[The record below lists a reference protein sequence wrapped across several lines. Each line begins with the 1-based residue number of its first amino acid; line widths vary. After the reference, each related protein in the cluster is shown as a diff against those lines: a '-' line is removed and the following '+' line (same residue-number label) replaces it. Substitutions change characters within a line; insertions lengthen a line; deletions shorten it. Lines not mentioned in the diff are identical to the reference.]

1 MGKNKRGKGR
11 GQPRQGMRPPGPH
24 PAEALWPRP
33 SPPGGFRGPAPF
45 RPMGPPGQRFPM
57 PPNDFG
63 PQQRMMMNNMGGGD
77 RRFMDDEPLHEM
89 NFQDRPGFFPFENRG
104 DPRFP
109 HHPGFDDRP
118 PPQRFHPPECGP
130 RYHPPDFADRPP
142 DFYSRPPNSY
152 PSEFNDRP
160 GFPMMNPE
168 YEPMD
173 CYRPRDPNYIP
184 PMDVHGNPAF
194 RESGGF
200 AGPPQDFQGP
210 GPVPPQPQTF
220 KAPGMPPPRKPCPP
234 QPQKKKE
241 PAKPVEN
248 KTEPSKTV
256 ASKITTFKNIIA
268 TPPRGRSLGVITFVG
283 NSCGFIERDDLRKYS
298 FAFNAFYGIQ
308 AHLVPG
314 VKVHF
319 TVVKTMGKEVATD
332 VKVAPGGTEDIE
344 STLYEGVVI
353 ATLTDDNTK
362 EPYPGRV
369 RAIISV
375 DPIKLAFGKTDT
387 SVTLLMYDRV
397 EFHLMSNVL
406 TKEQRATNI
415 KPKLPDTFELTK
427 EIREKGVIVEKANGT
442 LTIKSEKHD
451 NLTASAADRLSED
464 ELIVNDK
471 VEFTV
476 MSGNDTKKAIRLKK
490 LSEGTLNQ
498 DKANEDISEKNTAV
512 ASPAKDRWKPVT
524 SEAGCQELVVSSEK
538 HEGTILKT
546 ASKNSQTPEKET
558 AKQEPALGL
567 LVTTVEG
574 TDKKLSFRSADV
586 ITKATMMVGD
596 KVQFNISTNSA
607 TKEESAVNLV
617 ILPES
622 FQTDSEERR
631 KNGHVIKLDDNS
643 GFIKTQQDP
652 KIFFN
657 MSEVMEE
664 TKLTFFEKVEY
675 SIAPNEGA
683 AGGSQAIRI
692 RRLNEGIFTS
702 ASKLEAVGVK
712 EKKNLTIKLLQ
723 DSVDKIKEEVKT
735 EGSDS
740 NTAVKPNTGTNKKP
754 PSTISTGELKKECEI
769 KQEKVK
775 KDDRSQSRDKDAS
788 HRRRSRSRSRESN
801 CRRRSRSGSR
811 SRDRF
816 GRVHR
821 SSSRERR
828 DSRYRCSRSRERS
841 ERRRRSRS
849 REKSSRSARK
859 RSYSPDYRDDRSKK
873 YSSSKDANASNRK
886 RDKSPEEDVDGEIS
900 KKRKELMELNEMIA
914 RKKAIVAMEHNAKRF
929 EVEGEGQHG
938 VQTFDYQHCENLW
951 MPEVKPVKSILKKQS
966 ELHSDL
972 PLQVSASEETS
983 PFVQS
988 AGIPFPSPDS
998 QRTSAFKSNT
1008 PVYSTLE
1015 DEPQKSLTASR
1026 SKKIPLLHVHDPEL
1040 ERKKKQL
1047 DELSESIARK
1057 RAIIALEQKSRGVQ
1071 DVTAMKREFE
1081 MNPDSEQF
1089 VLPKKNFWSAE
1100 IKPNIQPK
1108 KSILKKRTELLS
1120 FQSDTT
1126 SVDNY
1131 DQVKPSQDDSLFTKP
1146 SFQSTAASP
1155 FVKSSN
1161 PQPVRSD
1168 TLGLFN
1174 KIINESQPSLFN
1186 KPAIV
1191 PKSLA
1196 QASNLRSL
1204 HDQNPLCMSK
1214 ATGSQEGQHRVISSR
1229 PHSESPSTSQTS
1241 PSDQK
1246 RTVTTQ
1252 MERFLSALNK
1262 ADSSLVSSL
1271 IQDARRDLPVVSKPK
1286 PPQQHLD
1293 RNIPFMDEIYDPF
1306 QEDDDDNDEPSPEVR
1321 DAGRHSI
1328 QKLGKSLMEAEDP
1341 NQDDLLPHERAIQ
1354 DGSGFSQLVGTKY
1367 GVQATA
1373 KAERKL
1379 PYGHQ
1384 MAPDNW
1390 SAHQAEPDWSEQWK
1404 AYTEDKNRYSPKQEV
1419 YADEPDLY
1427 RESSQSAEYQSISP
1441 NIQHSYVKEMPD
1453 STFDK
1458 SVARQQSEESNEDKK
1473 EDQFEKIQS
1482 LLQTIGFHLDT
1493 GEVSKLADRTR
1504 ERLYG
1509 KAVKPHSMPSF
1520 DRNRESSVSQSE
1532 RGGSSRADS
1541 SDAEGFRLVSPAQ
1554 SSNRKVYMSYKD
1566 SVKNKDQLK
1575 VEDVDLTSI
1584 KRTILN
1590 VKSGDDTSDP
1600 VTPSAE
1606 LTTVSPA
1613 SYQPAAE
1620 AEAEAAGSQ
1629 YAQNTNV
1636 PAFLASQ
1643 YSHYSNE
1650 HNPWS
1655 CAYSQYAS
1663 YGTYGAMPPPSFPSF
1678 HMPPNMMPGYSS
1690 YDPQSVNPYLVAHPH
1705 LPVPFAPSNNIV
1717 ISPVETKKGQPS
1729 VRCLKTIQTVN
1740 MTAATDVEPAADVTA
1755 DTHPASEHPMQT
1767 RSKLGVRFVYEVGKA
1782 QQVATITEEQKKRL
1796 EQFNQRMKLKKEKQL
1811 EAQRSRGQKQNSTPG
1826 KSTPSEKKNVWIC
1839 GHSLVFWAEKRA
1851 NSLEFG
1857 GQLGMHPNSAR
1868 IWWKGMQGLTR
1879 QQLLPL
1885 LLELRDSWPKPDVLI
1900 VHLGGNDI
1908 STTPPDLFISYVKKD
1923 LSSLKNIFPGC
1934 LLVWS
1939 DILSRQFWRDVEDSR
1954 ERDIIRMGINDSI
1967 HNVMTKLGGT
1977 FVTHDNISP
1986 SSGLYRPDGVH
1997 LSGKGIDTFNLNL
2010 QEFLE
2015 KSEIEKEKSLR
2026 VPLHEKKAFVS

>member
-1 MGKNKRGKGR
+1 MGKNKRGRGR

-24 PAEALWPRP
+24 PCEECWSRP
-33 SPPGGFRGPAPF
+33 PPPGGFHGPASV
-45 RPMGPPGQRFPM
+45 RPMGPHGQRFPV

-63 PQQRMMMNNMGGGD
+63 PKPRMMMNNMGCD
-77 RRFMDDEPLHEM
+77 RRFMDDEPFHGM

-109 HHPGFDDRP
+109 HHPGFDERP
-118 PPQRFHPPECGP
+118 PPQRFHSSDCGP
-130 RYHPPDFADRPP
+130 RYYHPDFDDLPP
-142 DFYSRPPNSY
+142 DFYSTPSNSY
-152 PSEFNDRP
+152 PSDPSGFKDRP
-160 GFPMMNPE
+160 GLSMVNPE
-168 YEPMD
+168 YEPME
-173 CYRPRDPNYIP
+173 CYRPRDPNYTP
-184 PMDVHGNPAF
+184 PMDAHGNPAF
-194 RESGGF
+194 RERGGF
-200 AGPPQDFQGP
+200 AGSPQDFQGP
-210 GPVPPQPQTF
+210 GSVPPQPQTF
-220 KAPGMPPPRKPCPP
+220 KAPGILPPRKPCPP

-241 PAKPVEN
+241 PAKPEEI

-256 ASKITTFKNIIA
+256 ASKMSTFQNIIA

-283 NSCGFIERDDLRKYS
+283 NSCGFIERDDLRKFS

-353 ATLTDDNTK
+353 GTLTDDNTK

-406 TKEQRATNI
+406 TKEQRATHI
-415 KPKLPDTFELTK
+415 KPKFPDTFELTK
-427 EIREKGVIVEKANGT
+427 EIREKGVIVEKSNGT

-451 NLTASAADRLSED
+451 NLTASAADRLSENELNVND
-464 ELIVNDK
+464 EL
-471 VEFTV
+471 EFTV

-490 LSEGTLNQ
+490 LSEETLNQ
-498 DKANEDISEKNTAV
+498 DKANEDVSEKNTAV
-512 ASPAKDRWKPVT
+512 ASSAKDRWKPVT
-524 SEAGCQELVVSSEK
+524 LEAGCQELVVSSEK

-558 AKQEPALGL
+558 DKQEPPLGL
-567 LVTTVEG
+567 LVSSLEG

-596 KVQFNISTNSA
+596 KVQFNISTNSV

-622 FQTDSEERR
+622 YQTDSEEQR

-643 GFIKTQQDP
+643 GFIKTQQAP

-657 MSEVMEE
+657 MSEVLEE

-675 SIAPNEGA
+675 TVAPNEGA

-702 ASKLEAVGVK
+702 ASKPETVGVK
-712 EKKNLTIKLLQ
+712 EKQKKLTIKLLQ
-723 DSVDKIKEEVKT
+723 DSVDKIEEEVKT

-740 NTAVKPNTGTNKKP
+740 NTAAKPNTGTNKKK
-754 PSTISTGELKKECEI
+754 PSTTSTGELNKEFEI
-769 KQEKVK
+769 KQEKAK
-775 KDDRSQSRDKDAS
+775 KDTRSQSRDKDAS
-788 HRRRSRSRSRESN
+788 HRRCSRSRSRESDR
-801 CRRRSRSGSR
+801 RRRSRSGSR

-828 DSRYRCSRSRERS
+828 DSRYRRSRSRERS
-841 ERRRRSRS
+841 ERHRCSRS

-859 RSYSPDYRDDRSKK
+859 RSYSPDYRDDRFKK
-873 YSSSKDANASNRK
+873 HSSSKDANVSNRK
-886 RDKSPEEDVDGEIS
+886 RNKSPEEDVDNEIS

-914 RKKAIVAMEHNAKRF
+914 RKKAIVAMEQNAKRF

-938 VQTFDYQHCENLW
+938 VKTFDYQHCENLW
-951 MPEVKPVKSILKKQS
+951 MPEAKPVKSILKKQS

-972 PLQVSASEETS
+972 LQVSASEDTS
-983 PFVQS
+983 PIIKS
-988 AGIPFPSPDS
+988 AGIPFPSLDS
-998 QRTSAFKSNT
+998 QRTT
-1008 PVYSTLE
+1008 LCDSTLE
-1015 DEPQKSLTASR
+1015 DEPQKTLTASG
-1026 SKKIPLLHVHDPEL
+1026 SKKIPLPHIHDPEL

-1071 DVTAMKREFE
+1071 DVSAMKREFK
-1081 MNPDSEQF
+1081 MNPDSEQS
-1089 VLPKKNFWSAE
+1089 VLPKKNLWSAE

-1161 PQPVRSD
+1161 SQPVRSD

-1174 KIINESQPSLFN
+1174 KFINESQPSLFN

-1204 HDQNPLCMSK
+1204 HDQNPLGMSK
-1214 ATGSQEGQHRVISSR
+1214 ATGSQEVQHRVISSQ
-1229 PHSESPSTSQTS
+1229 PHSESPSTSPTS
-1241 PSDQK
+1241 PSDQQ
-1246 RTVTTQ
+1246 RTVPTQ

-1271 IQDARRDLPVVSKPK
+1271 IKDARKDLPVVCKPK

-1293 RNIPFMDEIYDPF
+1293 RNIPFMDDIYDPF
-1306 QEDDDDNDEPSPEVR
+1306 QDVDDDNDEPFPEVR
-1321 DAGRHSI
+1321 DTGRHSI
-1328 QKLGKSLMEAEDP
+1328 QKLGKSLVEAEDP

-1367 GVQATA
+1367 GVQASA

-1384 MAPDNW
+1384 TAPDNW
-1390 SAHQAEPDWSEQWK
+1390 STHQAEPDWYEQWK
-1404 AYTEDKNRYSPKQEV
+1404 AYTEDKNLYSPKQKA
-1419 YADEPDLY
+1419 YADKQDLY
-1427 RESSQSAEYQSISP
+1427 RERSQSVEYQSISP
-1441 NIQHSYVKEMPD
+1441 SVQHSYVKEMTD
-1453 STFDK
+1453 SAFEK
-1458 SVARQQSEESNEDKK
+1458 SVACQQSEENNEDKK

-1493 GEVSKLADRTR
+1493 GEVSKLTDRTR

-1509 KAVKPHSMPSF
+1509 KAAKPHSAPSS
-1520 DRNRESSVSQSE
+1520 DRNRELSVSRSE

-1541 SDAEGFRLVSPAQ
+1541 SDVEGFRSVSPAQ

-1590 VKSGDDTSDP
+1590 LKSEDDTPDP

-1606 LTTVSPA
+1606 QTMVSPTT
-1613 SYQPAAE
+1613 YQPAAE
-1620 AEAEAAGSQ
+1620 AEAQ
-1629 YAQNTNV
+1629 YPQNTNV
-1636 PAFLASQ
+1636 QAFQPSQ
-1643 YSHYSNE
+1643 YSYYSNE
-1650 HNPWS
+1650 HNLWS

-1663 YGTYGAMPPPSFPSF
+1663 YGTYGAMPPPPFPSF

-1690 YDPQSVNPYLVAHPH
+1690 YAPQSVNPYLVAPPH
-1705 LPVPFAPSNNIV
+1705 LPVPFAPSNNII
-1717 ISPVETKKGQPS
+1717 ISPVETKKAQPS

-1740 MTAATDVEPAADVTA
+1740 MTAATDVKPDADVSA

-1767 RSKLGVRFVYEVGKA
+1767 LSKLGEHLVYEAGKA

-1811 EAQRSRGQKQNSTPG
+1811 EAQRSRGQKQNSTTG

-1857 GQLGMHPNSAR
+1857 GQLGMHPNSTR
-1868 IWWKGMQGLTR
+1868 IWWKGVQGLTR

-1908 STTPPDLFISYVKKD
+1908 STTPPDLFICYVKKD
-1923 LSSLKNIFPGC
+1923 LASLKNIFPGC

-2015 KSEIEKEKSLR
+2015 KWESEIEVKEKSLR
-2026 VPLHEKKAFVS
+2026 VALHEKKAFVS